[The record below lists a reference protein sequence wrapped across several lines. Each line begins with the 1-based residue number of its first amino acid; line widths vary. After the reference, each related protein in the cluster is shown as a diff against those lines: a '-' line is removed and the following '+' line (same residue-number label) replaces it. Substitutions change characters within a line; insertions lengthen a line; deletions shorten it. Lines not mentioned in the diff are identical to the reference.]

1 MLVGIIENYEYTI
14 DEYNVKN
21 ITSCKGINGELLIK
35 VSYKYGLAECF
46 DKLIIK

>member
-1 MLVGIIENYEYTI
+1 MLVGIIENFEYTI
-14 DEYNVKN
+14 DEYTVKD
-21 ITSCKGINGELLIK
+21 ITPCRGINGELLVK